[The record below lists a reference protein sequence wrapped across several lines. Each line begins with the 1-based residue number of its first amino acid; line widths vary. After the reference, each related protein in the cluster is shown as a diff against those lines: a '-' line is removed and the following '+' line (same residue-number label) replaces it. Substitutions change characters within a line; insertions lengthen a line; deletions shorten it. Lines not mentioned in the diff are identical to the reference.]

1 MDYNIVMYNTFD
13 FLISC
18 TFIKVVHVIDAWI
31 WTFQITVQQA
41 GDVVTSE
48 LASCWRSGWIKKV
61 YPSNGPL
68 PGLGLEGRK
77 LAQVK

>member
-1 MDYNIVMYNTFD
+1 M
-13 FLISC
+13 
-18 TFIKVVHVIDAWI
+18 

-68 PGLGLEGRK
+68 PGLGLEAWR